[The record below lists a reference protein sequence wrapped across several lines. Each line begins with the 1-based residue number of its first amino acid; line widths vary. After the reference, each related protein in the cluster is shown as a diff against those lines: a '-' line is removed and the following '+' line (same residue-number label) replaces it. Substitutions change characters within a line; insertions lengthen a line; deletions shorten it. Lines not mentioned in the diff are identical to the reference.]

1 MATKK
6 KVNIFQA
13 KRKAAGL
20 SASAKSKSVRSTS
33 AKAKTA
39 TAPEDEE
46 NAEGEDVDD
55 EASEDDEEETAEGDE
70 DDVDAEGD
78 DEENEASDE
87 EDDEDA
93 EGDDVEDE
101 AEGDEEEK
109 PAGKKAKASAE
120 RNRISAIMRSPAAK
134 ALPTLADALAFD
146 TALGAKS
153 ALKLLDAAN
162 KDVGASAKA
171 PGRRGSAVR
180 DAMNGSAPNPK
191 VTHGRGGKNSE
202 EDEAIA
208 AAVGVA
214 AEFGLAVAPKR

>member
-6 KVNIFQA
+6 QVNIFQA

-20 SASAKSKSVRSTS
+20 SASSKGKSVRSTS
-33 AKAKTA
+33 AKAKKAETTEEETA
-39 TAPEDEE
+39 EDEDLDE
-46 NAEGEDVDD
+46 EAEG
-55 EASEDDEEETAEGDE
+55 EDDEEETAEGDE
-70 DDVDAEGD
+70 DDVDAEGED
-78 DEENEASDE
+78 DETEASD

-93 EGDDVEDE
+93 EGEDVDDE
-101 AEGDEEEK
+101 AEGEEEEK

-120 RNRISAIMRSPAAK
+120 RNRISAIMRSPAAR

-162 KDVGASAKA
+162 KDVGTSAKA
-171 PGRRGSAVR
+171 PGRRGSAFR

-191 VTHGRGGKNSE
+191 VNHGRGGKATE